1 MSVTSMQNACFT
13 KERNFKAQMVKVYK
27 SGSTFNIELCLD
39 NFFTDCYTFIWGVSY
54 KIKKLYTSYTPALL
68 ICCNYEKDGKK

>member
-39 NFFTDCYTFIWGVSY
+39 NFFTDCYTFI
-54 KIKKLYTSYTPALL
+54 
-68 ICCNYEKDGKK
+68 